1 MNTYIKLIKLGIYMY
16 HLKFFI
22 LILLIML
29 NSCSQ
34 SFQESGLSKNKIKDF
49 KIEIGKTSKQNLIK
63 NYGPPI
69 FENIF
74 NKNTVY
80 YVSHNTSYKTLEK
93 RKTDKLLVYEIIL
106 DDNDIV
112 RDYRQYNEKDGY
124 DIDISK
130 NEDKK
135 GFDLTLFWK
144 DIINAMRRKNIEN

>member
-1 MNTYIKLIKLGIYMY
+1 M
-16 HLKFFI
+16 
-22 LILLIML
+22 
-29 NSCSQ
+29 
-34 SFQESGLSKNKIKDF
+34 
-49 KIEIGKTSKQNLIK
+49 
-63 NYGPPI
+63 
-69 FENIF
+69 
-74 NKNTVY
+74 
-80 YVSHNTSYKTLEK
+80 
-93 RKTDKLLVYEIIL
+93 VYEIIL